1 MAIIL
6 RANGKR
12 DDIKPQNGTKLSL
25 EQLQKVVGGYIEI
38 IPAPNCHNILIA
50 NEEGQIY
57 NLPINVQ
64 ASKIAQKT
72 IVGDIVLCLQ
82 SEIQ

>member
-12 DDIKPQNGTKLSL
+12 EDIKPENGTKLSL
-25 EQLQKVVGGYIEI
+25 EQLQKAVGGYIEI
-38 IPAPNCHNILIA
+38 VHAPNCHNILIA

-57 NLPINVQ
+57 DLPINIQ
-64 ASKIAQKT
+64 ASKIAQRE